1 MLLVSLPGRLL
12 VFNLNLIL
20 INDLHA
26 VLCVGVLS
34 FHILVNRLLIIEVVF
49 DVQDG
54 FVGFNV
60 NVVGLVVILL
70 SELSS
75 IF

>member
-34 FHILVNRLLIIEVVF
+34 VHILVNRLLIIEVVF